1 MAVKIPLVLTNGQLE
16 QLQSGDSIGGG
27 FSTITATL
35 DFIFG
40 SEEDTVVN
48 TVSSALLT
56 SSNFKGFS
64 YIPIAL
70 GDVSL
75 DDFKLNGV
83 DFNIE
88 NIINSTSFD
97 IRATAIN
104 NATGTY
110 RITYFINY
118 G

>member
-1 MAVKIPLVLTNGQLE
+1 MASTVLASRQVPA
-16 QLQSGDSIGGG
+16 GGGSG

-40 SEEDTVVN
+40 NEDDTSVN
-48 TVSSALLT
+48 TVSSSLLT
-56 SSNFKGFS
+56 NTNFKGFS
-64 YIPIAL
+64 YIPVAN
-70 GDVSL
+70 GDTSL

-88 NIINSTSFD
+88 NIVDSTSFD
-97 IRATAIN
+97 IRANAYN
-104 NATGTY
+104 NATGTF

-118 G
+118 L